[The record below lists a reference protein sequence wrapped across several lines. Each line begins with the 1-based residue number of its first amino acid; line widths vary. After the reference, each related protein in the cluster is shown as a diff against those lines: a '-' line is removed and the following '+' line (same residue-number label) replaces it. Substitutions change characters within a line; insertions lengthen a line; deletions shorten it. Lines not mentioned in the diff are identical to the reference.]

1 MSPLDRSADR
11 RQRLAAAAR
20 RTPGFRLVG
29 DRVLPRLRSN
39 RTLTD
44 LVWRVFDPDHGL
56 GVARRPFR
64 SGAAADPDAELLPVV
79 AFVLLGADDEA
90 FARGLD
96 AVCALRDET
105 GAFRPVLVVDR
116 PDLGVVRGRGVVVD
130 HVVPPTAWWGDPAE
144 HEAYV
149 GRRLV
154 SVVDGFRTWHLVHL
168 DPDGSVPAA
177 DARLLRA
184 VRPALESGRAAGRF
198 R

>member
-1 MSPLDRSADR
+1 MSPVDEGADR

-20 RTPGFRLVG
+20 RAPGFRLAS
-29 DRVLPRLRSN
+29 DRVLPRLRAN

-64 SGAAADPDAELLPVV
+64 SAGADPDAELLPVV
-79 AFVLLGADDEA
+79 AFVLLGADDA
-90 FARGLD
+90 TFARALD

-116 PDLGVVRGRGVVVD
+116 PDLGAVRGRGLVVD
-130 HVVPPTAWWGDPAE
+130 HVVPRDAWTGDAAD
-144 HEAYV
+144 HDAYV

-168 DPDGSVPAA
+168 GPDGEVPAA

-184 VRPALESGRAAGRF
+184 VRPAIESGRTAGRF